1 MATDISL
8 PYGKQHISFNVPDEN
23 LVGVLWPSAIEAC
36 SNPHQEIERA
46 LDHPLGTQ
54 RVEQIVSAGEKV
66 LILVDDYT
74 RATPVPLILP
84 HLLERLRSRQV
95 RNEDITLLVSTG
107 THRPCS
113 ES

>member
-1 MATDISL
+1 MATGISL

-23 LVGVLWPSAIEAC
+23 LVGVFWPSAIEAC

-54 RVEQIVSAGEKV
+54 RIEQIVSAGEKV

-74 RATPVPLILP
+74 RATPVPLI
-84 HLLERLRSRQV
+84 
-95 RNEDITLLVSTG
+95 
-107 THRPCS
+107 
-113 ES
+113 